1 MNIIAAHPAQAHAIA
16 RLIMLAMNHD
26 CCLHFAGEG
35 HTLAE
40 FESLMTRLVARD
52 DTQYSYR
59 NTLVAMTDEG
69 DLAGICVSYDGAALH
84 TLRRAFIE
92 EVRDTFGRDFST
104 MDDETQT
111 GELYIDSLAVTDIY
125 RRQGVAEAL
134 LRATVSRAEMLC
146 LPAVGLLVDKGNPNA
161 ERLYRRI
168 GFRYA
173 NDAMWGGHAMRH
185 LQIVFPRRV

>member
-40 FESLMTRLVARD
+40 FESLMTRLVVRD

-84 TLRRAFIE
+84 TF
-92 EVRDTFGRDFST
+92 
-104 MDDETQT
+104 
-111 GELYIDSLAVTDIY
+111 Y
-125 RRQGVAEAL
+125 RRGTRHIRARL
-134 LRATVSRAEMLC
+134 LCDGR
-146 LPAVGLLVDKGNPNA
+146 
-161 ERLYRRI
+161 
-168 GFRYA
+168 
-173 NDAMWGGHAMRH
+173 
-185 LQIVFPRRV
+185 